1 MVKKNEYSSNKSNK
15 NISKMK
21 SVQKTFFS
29 ESNDALDLEKIK
41 DFIKNI
47 LYSYFYKGLR
57 YDC

>member
-1 MVKKNEYSSNKSNK
+1 MIVKNNEYSPNKSNK

-21 SVQKTFFS
+21 SVQQTLFS

-47 LYSYFYKGLR
+47 LELFLYFYIN
-57 YDC
+57 